1 MQTSL
6 LMGGVAILLLAQLA
20 GGAPVESFQ
29 DAKGY
34 RDAALEPFSAQR
46 FTLKCKAKERTC
58 AIVYGLGKSPMGV
71 YVFDPNGNCVAR
83 DDVAHTLISD
93 DLATEW
99 HPATEET
106 YVIEV
111 HNLGRKNNN
120 AEIAIR

>member
-1 MQTSL
+1 MRTSL
-6 LMGGVAILLLAQLA
+6 MIGGLALFLLARLA
-20 GGAPVESFQ
+20 GGAPVEPFE
-29 DAKGY
+29 DKKGY
-34 RDAALEPFSAQR
+34 RDATLDPFSSLR
-46 FTLKCKAKERTC
+46 FTLKCKARERTC
-58 AIVYGLGKSPMGV
+58 AIIYGLGKSPMGV
-71 YVFDPNGNCVAR
+71 YVFDPHGNCVAR
-83 DDVAHTLISD
+83 DDVAPTLISD